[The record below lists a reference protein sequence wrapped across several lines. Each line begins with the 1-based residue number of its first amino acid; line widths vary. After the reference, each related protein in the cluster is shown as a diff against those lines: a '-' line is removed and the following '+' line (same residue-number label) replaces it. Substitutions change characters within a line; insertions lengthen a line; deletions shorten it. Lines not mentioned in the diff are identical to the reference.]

1 MSQENVEVARQLYP
15 GPIDWV
21 ALLAD
26 PKAFED
32 ALPLVQPFV
41 QPDVETV
48 SAPGQLPP
56 SGVEVEPEDALRHVA
71 YGVSGFVNA
80 FGDFLSAW
88 ESWVVTPTE
97 FIDVDESRVL
107 VIYDIQ
113 GRSKTHQA
121 EMPFEGANLITIK
134 DGKVARSE
142 LFNTKQEALEAAG
155 LSE

>member
-1 MSQENVEVARQLYP
+1 MRGSFIPVPSIGSLCSPTRRHLRMRSRSSSRSFSP
-15 GPIDWV
+15 TLRP
-21 ALLAD
+21 
-26 PKAFED
+26 
-32 ALPLVQPFV
+32 
-41 QPDVETV
+41 
-48 SAPGQLPP
+48 SAPLGNFRRAA
-56 SGVEVEPEDALRHVA
+56 DALRHVA

-134 DGKVARSE
+134 DGKVAQSE

-155 LSE
+155 LRE